1 MFRVELDIL
10 THVPTDILRVKAVDS
25 DTQQYNSE
33 VYYSVKTPQDVVTV
47 NQTTGVVTL
56 HKRLSEKYEQ
66 LAFTISARDG
76 GSPQRIGRTKLI
88 IRIKIL
94 SGENLL

>member
-1 MFRVELDIL
+1 MDR
-10 THVPTDILRVKAVDS
+10 

-56 HKRLSEKYEQ
+56 HKPLPEKYNQ
-66 LAFTISARDG
+66 LSFTISARDG
-76 GSPQRIGRTKLI
+76 GSPQRTGRTKLTI
-88 IRIKIL
+88 FIKIL
-94 SGENLL
+94 SGENLLHEPVRSALKLVYL